1 MSNSRILPMLGQFVD
16 IVTKRA
22 NCTNFL
28 VVALDHATSAFLA
41 PRGVPH
47 YVKQLTSKD
56 GQDSSK
62 TDNHKSSAF
71 KVRVR
76 LGVRA
81 RVRVGVLTLTLTQ
94 PQPKA

>member
-1 MSNSRILPMLGQFVD
+1 MLGQFVD

-28 VVALDHATSAFLA
+28 VVALDNATGAFLA

-62 TDNHKSSAF
+62 TVSPLAPRPSPLAPRPSPLAPRRRPRSPLAF
-71 KVRVR
+71 AAAALSPRH
-76 LGVRA
+76 
-81 RVRVGVLTLTLTQ
+81 
-94 PQPKA
+94 